1 MANNQ
6 ESYDQAYLAQGGGDF
21 ITVTNFNIST
31 TVNAKVKHTLR
42 RTAAGVVLGRAEVS
56 VSFDL
61 IVGATG
67 PERAF
72 HNQMLRGEEIQ
83 LRAKIP
89 GGEVLIMNGKY
100 GNIIVDCLLDDA
112 VKYSV
117 GFMGGV
123 ERPLAA

>member
-1 MANNQ
+1 MAENL
-6 ESYDQAYLAQGGGDF
+6 ESYDQAYLAQGPGDF
-21 ITVTNFNIST
+21 VQVTNFNIST

-42 RTAAGVVLGRAEVS
+42 RAAAGVVLGRGEAT

-61 IVGATG
+61 IVDETG

-72 HNQMLRGEEIQ
+72 HNDMITGREVQ

-89 GGEVLIMNGKY
+89 GGEVLTLDGKY
-100 GNIIVDCLLDDA
+100 GNITVDAPLDDA

-117 GFMGGV
+117 GFMGKLK
-123 ERPLAA
+123 RPTNA